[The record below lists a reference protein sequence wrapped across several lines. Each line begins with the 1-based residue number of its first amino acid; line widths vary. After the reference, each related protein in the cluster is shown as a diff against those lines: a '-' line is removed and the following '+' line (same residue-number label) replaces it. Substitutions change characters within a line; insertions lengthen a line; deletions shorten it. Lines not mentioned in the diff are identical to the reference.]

1 MGCSCSPEI
10 IDNSIIVV
18 EEKIENLISL
28 LFLKISKLITKNP
41 FYNVPLSDFEN
52 TLNSLNNNTIK
63 EQNFYIE
70 VIIDKVI
77 STYFQNEENFIK
89 KLFKDVV
96 KDSLSKYNNIIPDN
110 KDLIILILYFM
121 YIFLSDT
128 QPGKR
133 KLFKEKLKI
142 LLNKTIK
149 NKKNSNEYDL
159 TIISN
164 LLLNFIQMY
173 TFSFSCFFIF
183 FTFLDGFGDYNKA
196 KFEEIINNN
205 CVFKE
210 VESII
215 NSNLKNINE
224 NISPHFLNVLVISE
238 IYNKI
243 KFIFEKANKNL
254 VITLEDYEINI
265 LADSIYDSIYINNF
279 VEYLFFGE
287 NHEY

>member
-1 MGCSCSPEI
+1 MGCSCTPDV
-10 IDNSIIVV
+10 IDFSLIEEE
-18 EEKIENLISL
+18 EEKNLISL
-28 LFLKISKLITKNP
+28 LFLKISQLITKNP

-52 TLNSLNNNTIK
+52 TLNSLNNNAIK
-63 EQNFYIE
+63 EQNYDIE
-70 VIIDKVI
+70 AIIDKVI
-77 STYFQNEENFIK
+77 SIYFEKEENFIK

-96 KDSLSKYNNIIPDN
+96 KDSLAKYNNIIPDN
-110 KDLIILILYFM
+110 NDLIILILFFM

-128 QPGKR
+128 QPGKK
-133 KLFKEKLKI
+133 KLFKEKIKT

-149 NKKNSNEYDL
+149 NKDKSNEYDL
-159 TIISN
+159 TIVSN

-183 FTFLDGFGDYNKA
+183 FTFLDGFGDYNKT

-205 CVFKE
+205 SVVNE

-215 NSNLKNINE
+215 DNNLKNINE

-243 KFIFEKANKNL
+243 KFIFEKANRNL
-254 VITLEDYEINI
+254 IFTMEDFEINI

>member
-1 MGCSCSPEI
+1 MGCSCTPDV
-10 IDNSIIVV
+10 IDFSLIEEE
-18 EEKIENLISL
+18 EEKNLISL
-28 LFLKISKLITKNP
+28 LFLKISQLIIKNP

-52 TLNSLNNNTIK
+52 TLNSLNNNAIK
-63 EQNFYIE
+63 EQNYDIE
-70 VIIDKVI
+70 AIIDKVI
-77 STYFQNEENFIK
+77 SIYFQKEENFIK

-96 KDSLSKYNNIIPDN
+96 KDSLAKYNNIIPDN
-110 KDLIILILYFM
+110 NDLIILILFFM

-128 QPGKR
+128 QPGKK
-133 KLFKEKLKI
+133 KLFKEKIKI

-149 NKKNSNEYDL
+149 NKDKSNEYDL
-159 TIISN
+159 TIVSN
-164 LLLNFIQMY
+164 LLLNFMQMY

-205 CVFKE
+205 SVVNE

-215 NSNLKNINE
+215 DNNLKNINE

-243 KFIFEKANKNL
+243 KFIFEKANRNL
-254 VITLEDYEINI
+254 IFTMEDFEINI

>member
-1 MGCSCSPEI
+1 MGCSCTPDV
-10 IDNSIIVV
+10 IDFSLIEEE
-18 EEKIENLISL
+18 EEKNLISL
-28 LFLKISKLITKNP
+28 LFLKISQLIIKNP

-52 TLNSLNNNTIK
+52 TLNSLNNNAIK
-63 EQNFYIE
+63 EQNYDIE
-70 VIIDKVI
+70 AIIDKVI
-77 STYFQNEENFIK
+77 SIYFQKEENFIK

-96 KDSLSKYNNIIPDN
+96 KDSLAKYNNIIPDN
-110 KDLIILILYFM
+110 NDLIILILFFM

-128 QPGKR
+128 QPGKK
-133 KLFKEKLKI
+133 KLFKEKIKI

-149 NKKNSNEYDL
+149 NKDKSNEYDL
-159 TIISN
+159 TIVSN

-183 FTFLDGFGDYNKA
+183 FTFLDGFGDYNKT

-205 CVFKE
+205 SVVNE

-215 NSNLKNINE
+215 DNNLKNINE

-243 KFIFEKANKNL
+243 KFIFEKANRNL
-254 VITLEDYEINI
+254 IFTMEDFEINI
-265 LADSIYDSIYINNF
+265 LADSINDSIYINNF

>member
-1 MGCSCSPEI
+1 MGCSCTPEV
-10 IDNSIIVV
+10 IDFSIIEEE
-18 EEKIENLISL
+18 EEKNLISL
-28 LFLKISKLITKNP
+28 LFLKISQLIIKNP

-52 TLNSLNNNTIK
+52 TLNSLNNNAIK
-63 EQNFYIE
+63 EQNYDIE
-70 VIIDKVI
+70 AIIDKVI
-77 STYFQNEENFIK
+77 SIYFQKEENFIK

-96 KDSLSKYNNIIPDN
+96 KDSLAKYNNIIPDN
-110 KDLIILILYFM
+110 NDLIILILFFM

-128 QPGKR
+128 QPGKK
-133 KLFKEKLKI
+133 KLFKEKIKI

-149 NKKNSNEYDL
+149 NKDKSNEYDL
-159 TIISN
+159 TIVSN

-183 FTFLDGFGDYNKA
+183 FTFLDGFGDYNKT

-205 CVFKE
+205 SVVNE

-215 NSNLKNINE
+215 DNNLKNINE

-243 KFIFEKANKNL
+243 KFIFEKANRNL
-254 VITLEDYEINI
+254 IFTMEDFEINI

>member
-1 MGCSCSPEI
+1 MGCSCTPDV
-10 IDNSIIVV
+10 IDFSLIEEE
-18 EEKIENLISL
+18 EEKNLISL
-28 LFLKISKLITKNP
+28 LFLKISQLIIKNP

-52 TLNSLNNNTIK
+52 TLNSLNNNAIK
-63 EQNFYIE
+63 EQNYDIE
-70 VIIDKVI
+70 AIIDKVI
-77 STYFQNEENFIK
+77 SIYFEKEENFIK

-96 KDSLSKYNNIIPDN
+96 KDSLAKYNNIIPDN
-110 KDLIILILYFM
+110 NDLIILILFFM

-128 QPGKR
+128 QPGKK
-133 KLFKEKLKI
+133 KLFKEKIKI

-149 NKKNSNEYDL
+149 NKDKSNEYDL
-159 TIISN
+159 TIVSN

-183 FTFLDGFGDYNKA
+183 FTFLDGFGDYNKT

-205 CVFKE
+205 SVVNE

-215 NSNLKNINE
+215 DNNLKNINE

-243 KFIFEKANKNL
+243 KFIFEKANRNL
-254 VITLEDYEINI
+254 IFTMEDFEINI

>member
-1 MGCSCSPEI
+1 MGCSCTPEV
-10 IDNSIIVV
+10 IDFSLIEEE
-18 EEKIENLISL
+18 EEKNLISL
-28 LFLKISKLITKNP
+28 LFLKISQLIIKNP

-52 TLNSLNNNTIK
+52 TLNSLNNNAIK
-63 EQNFYIE
+63 EQNYDIE
-70 VIIDKVI
+70 AIIDKVI
-77 STYFQNEENFIK
+77 SIYFEKEENFIK

-96 KDSLSKYNNIIPDN
+96 KDSLAKYNNIIPDN
-110 KDLIILILYFM
+110 NDLIILILFFM

-128 QPGKR
+128 QPGKK
-133 KLFKEKLKI
+133 KLFKEKIKI

-149 NKKNSNEYDL
+149 NKDKSNEYDL
-159 TIISN
+159 TIVSN

-183 FTFLDGFGDYNKA
+183 FTFLDGFGDYNKT

-205 CVFKE
+205 SVVNE

-215 NSNLKNINE
+215 DNNLKNINE

-243 KFIFEKANKNL
+243 KFIFEKANRNL
-254 VITLEDYEINI
+254 IFTMEDFEINI

>member
-1 MGCSCSPEI
+1 MGCSCTPDV
-10 IDNSIIVV
+10 IDFSLIEEE
-18 EEKIENLISL
+18 EEKNLISL
-28 LFLKISKLITKNP
+28 LFLKISQLITKNP

-52 TLNSLNNNTIK
+52 TLNSINNNAIK
-63 EQNFYIE
+63 EQKYDIE
-70 VIIDKVI
+70 AIIDKVI
-77 STYFQNEENFIK
+77 SIYFEKEENFIK

-96 KDSLSKYNNIIPDN
+96 KDSLAKYNNIIPDN
-110 KDLIILILYFM
+110 NDLIILILFFM

-128 QPGKR
+128 QPGKK
-133 KLFKEKLKI
+133 KLFKEKIKI

-149 NKKNSNEYDL
+149 NKDKSNEYDL
-159 TIISN
+159 TIVSN

-173 TFSFSCFFIF
+173 TFSFSCFFVF
-183 FTFLDGFGDYNKA
+183 FTFLDGFGDYNKT

-205 CVFKE
+205 SVVNE

-215 NSNLKNINE
+215 DNNLKNINE

-243 KFIFEKANKNL
+243 KFIFEKANRNL
-254 VITLEDYEINI
+254 IFTMEDFEINI

>member
-1 MGCSCSPEI
+1 MGCSCTPDV
-10 IDNSIIVV
+10 IDFSLIEEE
-18 EEKIENLISL
+18 EEKNLISL
-28 LFLKISKLITKNP
+28 LFLKISQLIIKNP

-52 TLNSLNNNTIK
+52 TLNSLNNNAIK
-63 EQNFYIE
+63 EQNYDIE
-70 VIIDKVI
+70 AIIDKVI
-77 STYFQNEENFIK
+77 SIYFQKEENFIK

-96 KDSLSKYNNIIPDN
+96 KDSLAKYNNIIPDN
-110 KDLIILILYFM
+110 NDLIILILFFM

-128 QPGKR
+128 QPGKK
-133 KLFKEKLKI
+133 KLFKEKIKI

-149 NKKNSNEYDL
+149 NKDKSNEYDL
-159 TIISN
+159 TIVSN

-183 FTFLDGFGDYNKA
+183 FTFLDGFGDYNKT

-205 CVFKE
+205 SVVNE

-215 NSNLKNINE
+215 DNNLKNINE

-243 KFIFEKANKNL
+243 KFIFEKANRNL
-254 VITLEDYEINI
+254 IFTMEDFEINI